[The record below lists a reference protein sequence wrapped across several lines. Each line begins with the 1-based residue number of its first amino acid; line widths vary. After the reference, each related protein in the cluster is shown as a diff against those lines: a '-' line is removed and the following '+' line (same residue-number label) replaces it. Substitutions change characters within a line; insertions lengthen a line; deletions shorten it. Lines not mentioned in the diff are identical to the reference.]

1 MSKPSETMAA
11 ATTLSILQL
20 VPEALPTFRADV
32 AALFGKYLPRH
43 QIVCH
48 LVGKPRDV
56 APDLQGFASVR
67 RPRFFASRLKSE
79 LGFLWLCMR
88 ALLASGKPRHDV
100 IQVRDMVS
108 IGLLALLVA
117 RWKGLPFIYWV
128 SFLMSEARIQRVS
141 AQLARDGGWRNR
153 LVLLKGKLEYF
164 LLYRIVLP
172 RADHVFVQSEAML
185 EHLRGKGVDA
195 GRMTA
200 VPMGVDTELLDGR
213 QGAGARPAGWENVP
227 LIAYLGTLDP
237 VRQIERLVDA
247 LAIVRAE
254 MPSACL
260 LLIGSAPYRSDQDK
274 LLAAAAAAGLQ
285 DAVRVT
291 GWLPL
296 AEAWTLLLGAD
307 AAVSYIPR
315 DALLDVS
322 SPTKLLEYLALGMP
336 AVGND
341 SPDQVHVL
349 SASDAGWLVRSDTA
363 ALAGGMLTILR
374 DLPAAR
380 ARAAAGPAYI
390 ERARSY
396 RVIASSLAAQYRR
409 LAQQ

>member
-1 MSKPSETMAA
+1 MSKPSEKVAP
-11 ATTLSILQL
+11 ATPLSILQL
-20 VPEALPTFRADV
+20 VPEVLPTFRADV

-43 QIVCH
+43 AIVCH
-48 LVGKPRDV
+48 LVGKGGEA
-56 APDLQGFASVR
+56 APDPQGFASVR
-67 RPRFFASRLKSE
+67 RARFFTSRLKRE
-79 LGFLWLCMR
+79 LAFLFLCVR
-88 ALLASGKPRHDV
+88 ALLGSGRQRHDV

-108 IGLLALLVA
+108 IGLLGLLVA
-117 RWKGLPFIYWV
+117 RWKGVPFIYWV
-128 SFLMSEARIQRVS
+128 SFLMSEARIERVS

-164 LLYRIVLP
+164 LLYRVVLP
-172 RADHVFVQSEAML
+172 RATHVFVQSEAML
-185 EHLRGKGVDA
+185 EVLRGKGVDA

-200 VPMGVDTELLDGR
+200 VPMGVDTELLATG
-213 QGAGARPAGWENVP
+213 QGGGARLAGWESVP

-237 VRQIERLVDA
+237 VRQIERLIEA

-254 MPSACL
+254 MPAACL
-260 LLIGSAPYRSDQDK
+260 LLIGSAPYRADQEK
-274 LLAAAAAAGLQ
+274 LLAAAAAAGLG

-296 AEAWTLLLGAD
+296 AEAWALLLGAD

-349 SASDAGWLVRSDTA
+349 SASAAGWLVRSDTA
-363 ALAGGMLTILR
+363 ALAEGMLTILR

-390 ERARSY
+390 EHARSY
-396 RVIASSLAAQYRR
+396 RVIASLLAAQYRR
-409 LAQQ
+409 LAPR